1 MVGRC
6 GGRGSRP
13 RVPLRAVPVAVVPRS
28 RAPRTGARSMRC
40 PFCKENNDKVID
52 SREST
57 DAFVIRRRR
66 ECLACGR
73 RFTTRERIDETPLR
87 VIKRDESRE
96 EFDRRKV
103 LSGLITACQKRAV
116 SMQDLDEITQ
126 RIEEKLLDGPEH
138 EVTSRTIGNMVMKEL
153 KKLDKV
159 AYVRFASVYKNFE
172 SPEDF
177 AEIAGEVIGESKDKA
192 AKGKRSKHAEG
203 AEKAPAPTPEH
214 PEK

>member
-1 MVGRC
+1 
-6 GGRGSRP
+6 
-13 RVPLRAVPVAVVPRS
+13 
-28 RAPRTGARSMRC
+28 MRC
-40 PFCKENNDKVID
+40 PFCKDNNDKVID

-87 VIKRDESRE
+87 VIKRDEARE
-96 EFDRRKV
+96 EFERRKI
-103 LSGLITACQKRAV
+103 LAGMITACQKRAV
-116 SMQDLDEITQ
+116 SMQDLEEITQ
-126 RIEEKLLDGPEH
+126 RIEEKLLDGPER
-138 EVTSRTIGNMVMKEL
+138 EVTSRTIGSMVMKEL

-177 AEIAGEVIGESKDKA
+177 AEIAGEVIADAKQMSAKSKRPGKSAEDARKLPPAGAAESP
-192 AKGKRSKHAEG
+192 SK
-203 AEKAPAPTPEH
+203 
-214 PEK
+214 